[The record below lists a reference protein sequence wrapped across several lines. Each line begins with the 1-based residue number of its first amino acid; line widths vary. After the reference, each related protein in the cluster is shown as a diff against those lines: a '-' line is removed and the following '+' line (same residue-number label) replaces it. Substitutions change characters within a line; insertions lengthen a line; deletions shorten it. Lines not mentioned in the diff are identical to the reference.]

1 MLHAKGTCK
10 IVGMENRQR
19 ILLVDDN
26 ESIHEDIESIL
37 SINKN
42 NSDMELRQ
50 LEDDLFGASSQAEP
64 KVLSETVYDI
74 DHAYQGEEAIRMVN
88 SAKAEGD
95 PYSLIFMDV
104 RLPPGMNGIETI
116 QKIWKEHPYTEI
128 VICTAYS
135 DYSWDQIVKN
145 LGHTDTLLFMKK
157 PFDVTALKQK
167 ALTLTTKWSL
177 RQETIAHTD
186 KLENEVQ
193 ARTQQLQKLVE
204 EHKMLKEKAERATA
218 TKSAFLATMSH
229 EIRTPM
235 NGVMGMNSLLLET
248 ELDPKQRKLSEMVKK
263 SADSLLRVV
272 NDILDFSKIE
282 AGKMDIEVVPFEIEE
297 VVTEVVQTIT
307 FYSKVKG
314 LKIEYIIDDDVPQSL
329 MGDPTR
335 LKQLLL
341 NFGSNAVKFTEKGS
355 VTIHV
360 SLFDK
365 IDNGFTVKFSVKDTG
380 LGIPD
385 EKLHGIFDPFKQ
397 ADASTTRKFGGTGL
411 GLAICRQLA
420 ELMQGSVGVE
430 SEPGEGS
437 NFWFKVPLQLQANE
451 LSANGTPQNLSAER
465 AGLPLKGMKVLVVE
479 DDKMSQL
486 VVLKFLENE
495 GVSADVVE
503 TGMEAIKA
511 LKETAYGTVLMDVQ
525 MPDMGGF
532 EATEEIRKLEKD
544 TGKHIPII
552 MLTASAMAEDR
563 EKSNEVG
570 ADHFLTKPIDK
581 TKLLKT
587 LYKYSNVTNRRSDKK
602 MAEENE
608 N

>member
-1 MLHAKGTCK
+1 
-10 IVGMENRQR
+10 MENRQR

-26 ESIHEDIESIL
+26 ESIHEDIESVL

-50 LEDDLFGASSQAEP
+50 LEDDLFGASSVAEP
-64 KVLSETVYDI
+64 KVLAETIYDI

-88 SAKAEGD
+88 RAKAEGD
-95 PYSLIFMDV
+95 PYSLVFMDV

-116 QKIWKEHPYTEI
+116 QKIWEDHPYTEI

-135 DYSWDQIVKN
+135 DYSWDQIVRN

-157 PFDVTALKQK
+157 PFDITALKQT
-167 ALTLTTKWSL
+167 ALTLTTKWNL

-193 ARTQQLQKLVE
+193 DRTQELQLLVE
-204 EHKMLKEKAERATA
+204 EHKRMKDKAERATA

-282 AGKMDIEVVPFEIEE
+282 AGKMDIEIVPFKVEE
-297 VVTEVVQTIT
+297 VVSDVIQNIS
-307 FYSKVKG
+307 FNAKKKA
-314 LKIEYIIDDDVPQSL
+314 LKIEYILDEELPDSL
-329 MGDPTR
+329 LGDPTR

-355 VTIHV
+355 VTIRV
-360 SLFDK
+360 GLSDK
-365 IDNGFTVKFSVKDTG
+365 RGDQYTVKFSVEDTG
-380 LGIPD
+380 LGIPED
-385 EKLHGIFDPFKQ
+385 KLGGIFDPFKQ

-430 SEPGEGS
+430 SELGQGS
-437 NFWFKVPLQLQANE
+437 VFWFKVPLRQLSE
-451 LSANGTPQNLSAER
+451 EFSANGSHEINPATA
-465 AGLPLKGMKVLVVE
+465 AGRLLTEMKVLVVE

-495 GVSADVVE
+495 GVLVDVVE
-503 TGMEAIKA
+503 TGREAINA
-511 LKETAYGTVLMDVQ
+511 LEKTAYEAVLMDVQ
-525 MPDMGGF
+525 MPDMGGL
-532 EATEEIRKLEKD
+532 EATEKIRKLEEE

-552 MLTASAMAEDR
+552 MLTASAMPEDR
-563 EKSNEVG
+563 ENSNRAG
-570 ADHFLTKPIDK
+570 ADDFITKPIDK

-587 LYKYSNVTNRRSDKK
+587 LYQYSDVANRRSDKK
-602 MAEENE
+602 MVEKHEQ
-608 N
+608 

>member
-1 MLHAKGTCK
+1 
-10 IVGMENRQR
+10 MENRQR

-50 LEDDLFGASSQAEP
+50 LEDDLFGASSLAQP
-64 KVLSETVYDI
+64 KVLSDTVYDI
-74 DHAYQGEEAIRMVN
+74 DHAYQGKEAIRMVN
-88 SAKAEGD
+88 NAHSEGD
-95 PYSLIFMDV
+95 PYSLVFMDV
-104 RLPPGMNGIETI
+104 RMPPGMDGIETI
-116 QKIWKEHPYTEI
+116 QKIWEEHPYTEM

-135 DYSWDQIVKN
+135 DYTWDQIVKN
-145 LGHTDTLLFMKK
+145 LGNTDKLLFMKK
-157 PFDVTALKQK
+157 PFDVTALKQT
-167 ALTLTTKWSL
+167 ALTLTTKWNL
-177 RQETIAHTD
+177 RQETMAYTD
-186 KLENEVQ
+186 KLEQEVK
-193 ARTQQLQKLVE
+193 ARTEELEKLVK
-204 EHKMLKEKAERATA
+204 EHKRMKEKAERATA

-282 AGKMDIEVVPFEIEE
+282 AGKMDIEIVPFDIEE
-297 VVTEVVQTIT
+297 IVAEVVHTIS
-307 FYSKVKG
+307 FHSKVKG
-314 LKIEYIIDDDVPQSL
+314 LKIEYSIDEDVPQSL
-329 MGDPTR
+329 LGDPTR

-341 NFGSNAVKFTEKGS
+341 NFGGNAVKFTENGS
-355 VTIHV
+355 VSILV
-360 SLFDK
+360 SLFEKND
-365 IDNGFTVKFSVKDTG
+365 TEYLVKFSVKDTG
-380 LGIPD
+380 LGISD
-385 EKLHGIFDPFKQ
+385 ENLEGIFDPFKQ

-430 SEPGEGS
+430 SELGQGS
-437 NFWFKVPLQLQANE
+437 TFWFKVPLKKQAHE
-451 LSANGTPQNLSAER
+451 ISENGTPENFSGDPAVHT
-465 AGLPLKGMKVLVVE
+465 LKDMKILVAE

-486 VVLKFLENE
+486 VVLKFLETE
-495 GVSADVVE
+495 GVSVDVVD

-511 LKETAYGTVLMDVQ
+511 LERTTYGAVLMDVQ

-532 EATEEIRKLEKD
+532 EATEEIRRLEKK

-563 EKSNEVG
+563 EKSNEAG
-570 ADHFLTKPIDK
+570 ADDFITKPIDK
-581 TKLLKT
+581 AKLLKT
-587 LYKYSNVTNRRSDKK
+587 LFKYSDVANRRGNKK
-602 MAEENE
+602 MAEKHDS
-608 N
+608 